1 MASEKKT
8 VISGK
13 VKKEGKGKFKV
24 EKGNEKDHEVDID
37 IDIDENGDY
46 EVEKLSIADLPE
58 TMGDG
63 TKIRWLNNFAIK
75 QNGKY
80 IKKKYTV
87 TIPGLSKRGTS
98 RLVIC
103 GSNNEPY
110 YYKGTITGDT
120 FELTDGDPGVG
131 FQP

>member
-37 IDIDENGDY
+37 IDINENGDY

-58 TMGDG
+58 TMSDG
-63 TKIRWLNNFAIK
+63 KKIRWFNNFAIK

-87 TIPGLSKRGTS
+87 TIPGLSKWSETK
-98 RLVIC
+98 LVIC
-103 GSNNEPY
+103 DSTGVPY
-110 YYKGTITGDT
+110 YYEGKITGDT
-120 FELTDGDPGVG
+120 FELTDGDPGLG
-131 FQP
+131 GLP